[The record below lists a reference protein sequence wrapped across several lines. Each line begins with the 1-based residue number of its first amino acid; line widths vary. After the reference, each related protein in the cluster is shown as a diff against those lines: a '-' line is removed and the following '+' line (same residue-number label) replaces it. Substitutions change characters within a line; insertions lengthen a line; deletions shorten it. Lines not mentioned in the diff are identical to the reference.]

1 MRRGDR
7 STLTVLAVAAWLT
20 FAALAA
26 AHRTSAPMPGST
38 LSAAAAVALG
48 LALVA
53 AARSALAVWRGPP
66 LRTFPHDEAVVC
78 APGEAVAV
86 RAAAQLRGSL
96 GGAGHVHRGRL
107 GLATIAW
114 LSAAACALAV
124 LVDAGHALAPLGAGA
139 TVVLGAVARLLPAR
153 PFYYREAMGG
163 WIVVHPRHAAERL
176 VTPVPLPEAEAGR
189 GAAPA
194 AMAAATP
201 KPELAAL
208 EAKADGWGSSLTLPR
223 TGAKR
228 APPTGDAPP

>member
-1 MRRGDR
+1 MRLGDR
-7 STLTVLAVAAWLT
+7 SRLTVLAGAAWLL
-20 FAALAA
+20 FAAATV
-26 AHRTSAPMPGST
+26 AHRSSVPVPSSAVT
-38 LSAAAAVALG
+38 AVAVAALG
-48 LALVA
+48 LAIVA
-53 AARSALAVWRGPP
+53 AARSTAAVWRGPA

-78 APGEAVAV
+78 APREAVAV

-107 GLATIAW
+107 GLATVAW
-114 LSAAACALAV
+114 LAAAACAAAV
-124 LVDAGHALAPLGAGA
+124 LVDAAHELAPLGAGA

-176 VTPVPLPEAEAGR
+176 VTPVPLPEGEAGR

-208 EAKADGWGSSLTLPR
+208 EAKADGWGSSLTPAQS
-223 TGAKR
+223 GGKR
-228 APPTGDAPP
+228 APPTGDAAP